1 MVLLKLNSSVRNFA
15 SQEKYDLCFLVIG
28 EQCGKEHRNF
38 HTGRYFKGFSEAGN
52 GWDLAQGFE
61 TLGQYTQKKILAEVF
76 IQNYFFF
83 S

>member
-38 HTGRYFKGFSEAGN
+38 HTGRYFMGFSEAGN

>member
-1 MVLLKLNSSVRNFA
+1 M
-15 SQEKYDLCFLVIG
+15 
-28 EQCGKEHRNF
+28 
-38 HTGRYFKGFSEAGN
+38 GFSEAGN